1 MQTHLKKS
9 FPKASEE
16 KVTLLH
22 ERGQSIELVAEFER
36 TPHGLLA
43 GIERYYEYER
53 NAIEKRGADM
63 GRIFLVI
70 FDLAFSDA
78 EIAFIVKD
86 EDLKIRRAAA
96 YIQRYESLSI
106 LRPVLAANVID
117 P

>member
-1 MQTHLKKS
+1 MKKS
-9 FPKASEE
+9 FPGASEK
-16 KVTLLH
+16 KVTLLY
-22 ERGQSIELVAEFER
+22 ELGQSMELVAEFER

-53 NAIEKRGADM
+53 SAIEKRGADM
-63 GRIFLVI
+63 GRLFLVI
-70 FDLAFSDA
+70 CDLSFSDA

-96 YIQRYESLSI
+96 YIRRHENLSI
-106 LRPVLAANVID
+106 LRPVLAANLID